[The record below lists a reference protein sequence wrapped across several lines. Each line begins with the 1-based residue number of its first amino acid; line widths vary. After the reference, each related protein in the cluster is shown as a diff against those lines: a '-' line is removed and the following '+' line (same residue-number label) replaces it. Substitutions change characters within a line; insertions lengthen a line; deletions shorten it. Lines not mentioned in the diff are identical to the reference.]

1 MTDELDGIRGALK
14 LARKDLVIE
23 LRRPHEFLSI
33 LAFSLTSILI
43 SSFTWRGIVTL
54 EAAVISATL
63 WIVIY
68 FSSILTLTT
77 SFAREVDRGTLEGL
91 RSLPC
96 SAYTILIGKVI
107 YGAVILLLVLLATLT
122 SSFFFLNIDSSAF
135 LPIFVPFVVGVI
147 DLAVVGSIV
156 SALVMY
162 SEGKTLLLSFLVF
175 PVSVPILLPGTQAT
189 GKLISGMSL
198 VDIIPE
204 MRLLFAFLLAV
215 MAVSML
221 LFRHVFIE

>member
-1 MTDELDGIRGALK
+1 MIEESEVIRGALM

-43 SSFTWRGIVTL
+43 SSFTWRSVLTL

-96 SAYTILIGKVI
+96 PAYTILIGKVI
-107 YGAVILLLVLLATLT
+107 YGCVILLLVLLATLT
-122 SSFFFLNIDSSAF
+122 SSFFFLNIDASTLF
-135 LPIFVPFVVGVI
+135 PILVPFVIGVI

-162 SEGKTLLLSFLVF
+162 SEGKTLLLSFLFF

-189 GKLISGMSL
+189 GKLISGMGL
-198 VDIIPE
+198 VEILPE
-204 MRLLFAFLLAV
+204 IRLLVAFLLAV
-215 MAVSML
+215 VAVSML
-221 LFRHVFIE
+221 LFKHIFLE